1 LAWDTNLQRRIA
13 IKEFLPRQLASR
25 ASGATQV
32 HPYTGGQAAFNI
44 GLENFLSEARK
55 LAQFQDHPGI
65 ISVLDFFPENGT
77 GYMVMEYLDGST
89 LEQYMTANGSLDTP
103 VVLQLL
109 IPVADA
115 LRACH
120 AAGLIHRDIS
130 PDNIFVTSDGRVKL
144 LDFGAA
150 RFAIGSQSTNLSV
163 ILKEGYAPFE
173 QYQRNGK
180 QGPWTDIY
188 ALTATLYRLL
198 TGDLPVT
205 APDRV
210 AGTPLPPP
218 SEKGVKL
225 PPGLPGLLDKGLAI
239 RSEHRYQ
246 TIDGFLS
253 DLKAVLGTAPPHPP
267 PTPAG
272 RRRRLVVT
280 LVGAIGLLGG
290 AAVLFWPPPPLQ
302 DATVRPNPPPPL
314 QDATVRPNPPPPL
327 QDATVRPNPPPSL
340 QDATVR
346 PNPPPPLQDATVR
359 PNPPPPLQDATV
371 RPNPPPSLQDATV
384 RLNPP
389 PRVSPATSIDSMR
402 EYVKQAA
409 QHRIQ
414 LELAKTQ
421 ARGASNVLDKLRAIP
436 TKTEGI
442 QNSIQTQENMYNS
455 AVRDQESVLRKYM
468 ADVEWLGEHDEA
480 GVDAAVK
487 LESDAANAPTIDKGE
502 AEGKA
507 QIGRAIKLL
516 ANHVRAQRQ
525 NQLTREKVIND
536 AY

>member
-32 HPYTGGQAAFNI
+32 RPYTGGQAAFNI

-65 ISVLDFFPENGT
+65 TSVLDFFPENGT

-89 LEQYMTANGSLDTP
+89 LEQYMTTNGSLDTP

-188 ALTATLYRLL
+188 ALSATLYRLL

-218 SEKGVKL
+218 SEKGVRL
-225 PPGLPGLLDKGLAI
+225 PPGLQGLLDKGLAI
-239 RSEHRYQ
+239 RSEQRYQ
-246 TIDGFLS
+246 TIDDFLS
-253 DLKAVLGTAPPHPP
+253 NLKAVLGTAPAHPP
-267 PTPAG
+267 TIPAR

-280 LVGAIGLLGG
+280 LVGAIGLFGG

-302 DATVRPNPPPPL
+302 DATVRPTPPPPL
-314 QDATVRPNPPPPL
+314 QDATVRPTPPPPL
-327 QDATVRPNPPPSL
+327 QDPTVRPNQL
-340 QDATVR
+340 
-346 PNPPPPLQDATVR
+346 
-359 PNPPPPLQDATV
+359 
-371 RPNPPPSLQDATV
+371 
-384 RLNPP
+384 
-389 PRVSPATSIDSMR
+389 PRTAPTISTESAR
-402 EYVKQAA
+402 EYVKRAA
-409 QHRIQ
+409 EYQIRLRHAAAR
-414 LELAKTQ
+414 
-421 ARGASNVLDKLRAIP
+421 ARGASGSLDKLRDIP
-436 TKTEGI
+436 TITEGI
-442 QNSIQTQENMYNS
+442 QNSIQTQENLYNS
-455 AVRDQESVLRKYM
+455 AIADRDALLNRYM
-468 ADVEWLGEHDEA
+468 AEVEWLGGHETA
-480 GVDAAVK
+480 SVDAALQ
-487 LESDAANAPTIDKGE
+487 LESDALATPSFDKGE
-502 AEGKA
+502 SDAKAEMV
-507 QIGRAIKLL
+507 RAIKLL

-525 NQLTREKVIND
+525 KQLKREDVMQEAALSMRNE
-536 AY
+536 